1 MNSYNFQEFC
11 SPTGDKGK
19 GQDRVLEVRP
29 LDFRPRKAR
38 KQKFQELKSS
48 GICLAFFG
56 FFWKVKTSTKRL
68 FKTRTSSFLEK
79 RRIDLL
85 NQERNRT
92 LSICSQKDLQMT
104 PSFGCYERDGGW
116 LILMMEGSFAQTL
129 IDFSFAQRNQNSIV

>member
-19 GQDRVLEVRP
+19 GQDRVLEVQT
-29 LDFRPRKAR
+29 FRLQAPKSQEA
-38 KQKFQELKSS
+38 KFQELE
-48 GICLAFFG
+48 ILWNLLG